1 VPKQSIKFSP
11 WHTLLSRYADTK
23 CGVGVLQNWGSA
35 PCFIFTPGA
44 VSPFCKMYLAFVDS
58 VRMGLTPKCQVQPCF
73 GNLDIRKCLCVIII
87 YMCWSVCRR

>member
-1 VPKQSIKFSP
+1 MPKQSIKFSP

-58 VRMGLTPKCQVQPCF
+58 VRMGLTSEVLSPTMFWKSGHQKMF
-73 GNLDIRKCLCVIII
+73 
-87 YMCWSVCRR
+87 MCNYYLYVLISVS